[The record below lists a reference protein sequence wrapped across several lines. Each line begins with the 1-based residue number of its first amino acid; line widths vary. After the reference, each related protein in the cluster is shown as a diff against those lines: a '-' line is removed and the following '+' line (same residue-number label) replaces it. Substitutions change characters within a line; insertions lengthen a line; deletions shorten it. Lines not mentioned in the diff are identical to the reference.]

1 MSFINTGQLRKQ
13 TEVLERQAGNY
24 DSLIPSLEEI
34 VNWMKRQQFKDVEQF
49 QRTLTVQKDEL
60 ELQRREMFLLAGSLE
75 RICDK
80 CETTE
85 QKISDYREMESDSSG
100 RIESVD
106 VSKIRDMVYLY
117 SDMKLK

>member
-1 MSFINTGQLRKQ
+1 MSFIDTGQLRKQ

-24 DSLIPSLEEI
+24 DSLITSLGEI
-34 VNWMKRQQFKDVEQF
+34 ANWMKRQQFKDVEQF
-49 QRTLTVQKDEL
+49 QRTLTVQTDEL

-75 RICDK
+75 RICDR

>member
-1 MSFINTGQLRKQ
+1 MSFIDTGRLRKQ

-24 DSLIPSLEEI
+24 DSLITSLGEI
-34 VNWMKRQQFKDVEQF
+34 TNWMKRQQFKDVEQF
-49 QRTLTVQKDEL
+49 QRTLTVQTDEL

-75 RICDK
+75 RICDR

>member
-13 TEVLERQAGNY
+13 IEVLERQARNY
-24 DSLIPSLEEI
+24 DSLITSLEEI

-85 QKISDYREMESDSSG
+85 QKISDYREMESGSSG

>member
-24 DSLIPSLEEI
+24 DSLITSLEEI

>member
-1 MSFINTGQLRKQ
+1 MSFIDTGQLRKQ

-24 DSLIPSLEEI
+24 DSLITSLGEI
-34 VNWMKRQQFKDVEQF
+34 TNWMKRQQFKDVEQF
-49 QRTLTVQKDEL
+49 QRTLTVQTNEL

-75 RICDK
+75 RICDR

-85 QKISDYREMESDSSG
+85 QKISDYREMKSDSSG

>member
-1 MSFINTGQLRKQ
+1 MSFIDTGQLRKQ

-24 DSLIPSLEEI
+24 DSLITSLGEI
-34 VNWMKRQQFKDVEQF
+34 TNWMKRQQFKDVEQF
-49 QRTLTVQKDEL
+49 QRTLTVQTDEL

>member
-24 DSLIPSLEEI
+24 DSLITSLEEI
-34 VNWMKRQQFKDVEQF
+34 ANWMKRQQFKDVKQF

-85 QKISDYREMESDSSG
+85 QKISDYREMESGSSG

>member
-1 MSFINTGQLRKQ
+1 MSFIDTGQLRKQ

-24 DSLIPSLEEI
+24 DSLITSLGEI
-34 VNWMKRQQFKDVEQF
+34 ANWMKRQQFKDVEQF
-49 QRTLTVQKDEL
+49 QRTLTVQTDEL

-75 RICDK
+75 RICDR

-85 QKISDYREMESDSSG
+85 RKISDYREMESDSSG

>member
-1 MSFINTGQLRKQ
+1 MSFIDTGQLRKQ

-24 DSLIPSLEEI
+24 DFLTTSLGEI
-34 VNWMKRQQFKDVEQF
+34 ANWMKRQQFKDVEQF
-49 QRTLTVQKDEL
+49 QRTLTVQTDEL

-75 RICDK
+75 RICDR

>member
-24 DSLIPSLEEI
+24 DSLITSLEEI
-34 VNWMKRQQFKDVEQF
+34 ANWMKRQQFKDVEQF

-60 ELQRREMFLLAGSLE
+60 ELQRREMFLLVGSLE

>member
-24 DSLIPSLEEI
+24 DSLITSLEEI
-34 VNWMKRQQFKDVEQF
+34 ANWMKRQQFKDVEQF

-85 QKISDYREMESDSSG
+85 QKISDYREMESGSSG

>member
-24 DSLIPSLEEI
+24 DSLITSLEEI
-34 VNWMKRQQFKDVEQF
+34 ANWMKRQQFKDVEQF

-75 RICDK
+75 RICNK

-85 QKISDYREMESDSSG
+85 QKISDYREMESGSSG

>member
-1 MSFINTGQLRKQ
+1 MSFIDTGQLRKQ

-24 DSLIPSLEEI
+24 DSLITSLGEI
-34 VNWMKRQQFKDVEQF
+34 TNWMKRQQFKDVEQF
-49 QRTLTVQKDEL
+49 QRTLTVQTEEL

-75 RICDK
+75 RICDR

>member
-1 MSFINTGQLRKQ
+1 MSFIDTGQLRKQ

-24 DSLIPSLEEI
+24 DSLITSLGEI
-34 VNWMKRQQFKDVEQF
+34 TNWMKRQQFKDVEQF
-49 QRTLTVQKDEL
+49 QRTLTVQIDEL

-75 RICDK
+75 RICDR

-85 QKISDYREMESDSSG
+85 QKISDYREMKSDSSG

>member
-24 DSLIPSLEEI
+24 DSLITSLEEI

-75 RICDK
+75 R
-80 CETTE
+80 TE

>member
-1 MSFINTGQLRKQ
+1 MSFIDTGQLRKQ

-24 DSLIPSLEEI
+24 DSLITSLGEI
-34 VNWMKRQQFKDVEQF
+34 TNWMKRQQFKDVEQF
-49 QRTLTVQKDEL
+49 QRTLTVQTDEL

-75 RICDK
+75 RICDR

>member
-1 MSFINTGQLRKQ
+1 MSFIDTGQLRKQ

-24 DSLIPSLEEI
+24 DSLITSLEEI
-34 VNWMKRQQFKDVEQF
+34 ANWMKRQQFKDVEQF
-49 QRTLTVQKDEL
+49 QRTLTVQTDEL

-75 RICDK
+75 RICDR

>member
-24 DSLIPSLEEI
+24 DSLITSLEEI
-34 VNWMKRQQFKDVEQF
+34 ANWMKRQQFKDVEQF

-85 QKISDYREMESDSSG
+85 QKISDYREMELDSSG

-106 VSKIRDMVYLY
+106 VSRIRDMVYLY